1 MDGLLIGPFAVAEDG
16 AIGPASPELR
26 PVLRF
31 AWRGHPCEAAVGDRA
46 LTMRAWAGRIPSTAE
61 PDACRSGAFAAISE
75 VARDLPAGWSAR
87 LAPDH
92 RVRLESDRSLGGPVS
107 AVALVSEMVR
117 FALAI
122 EPYLDRL
129 DAAGVS
135 ESAGTAKTWPG

>member
-16 AIGPASPELR
+16 AICPATPELR

-31 AWRGHPCEAAVGDRA
+31 AWRGHACEAAVGDRA
-46 LTMRAWAGRIPSTAE
+46 LTLRAWAGRIPSTAE
-61 PDACRSGAFAAISE
+61 PDACRASAFSAISE
-75 VARDLPAGWSAR
+75 VARGLPQGWTAR

-92 RVRLESDRSLGGPVS
+92 RVRLETDCGLAGPVS
-107 AVALVSEMVR
+107 AVALIAEMVR
-117 FALAI
+117 FALTL

-135 ESAGTAKTWPG
+135 DSAGTAKIWPG

>member
-1 MDGLLIGPFAVAEDG
+1 MDGLLIGPFAVAENG

-31 AWRGHPCEAAVGDRA
+31 AWRGHACEAAVGTRA
-46 LTMRAWAGRIPSTAE
+46 LTLRAWAGRIPSTAE
-61 PDACRSGAFAAISE
+61 PAACRTTAFGAISE
-75 VARDLPAGWSAR
+75 VAQGLPEGWSAR

-92 RVRLESDRSLGGPVS
+92 RVRLEADRGLAGPVS
-107 AVALVSEMVR
+107 AVALIAEMVR
-117 FALAI
+117 FVLEI

-135 ESAGTAKTWPG
+135 DSTGTAKTWPG

>member
-31 AWRGHPCEAAVGDRA
+31 AWRGHLCEAAVGHRR
-46 LTMRAWAGRIPSTAE
+46 LTLRAWTGRIPSTAE
-61 PDACRSGAFAAISE
+61 PDACRASAFAAISE
-75 VARDLPAGWSAR
+75 VARELPAGWAAR

-92 RVRLESDRSLGGPVS
+92 RVRVETDRTLPGAVS

-135 ESAGTAKTWPG
+135 DSAGTAKTCPG